1 MDDGIAA
8 AIGGKL
14 LNGTVVSTGYFKDNP
29 SKGNQQFITALNKK
43 YGDKAADLG
52 CRRRS
57 LGRRLHA
64 RARAEEREVDR
75 GPGRDRVPDERE
87 DVRAAR

>member
-29 SKGNQQFITALNKK
+29 SKGNQQFIAAAEQEVRRQ
-43 YGDKAADLG
+43 GADLG
-52 CRRRS
+52 RRS
-57 LGRRLHA
+57 GSVGRRLHPG
-64 RARAEEREVDR
+64 ARAEEREVDR
-75 GPGRDRVPDERE
+75 
-87 DVRAAR
+87 RART